1 MRRALALAARA
12 RGDTSPN
19 PVVGCVVLDADGN
32 TAGEGHHAFAGGPH
46 AEIVALRA
54 AGGRARGGTLVVTL
68 EPCDHQGRTGPC
80 TRAAIEAGVR
90 RVVYA
95 VDDPDPVAGG
105 GARRL
110 AAAGVE
116 VAGGLLRA
124 EAERGNA
131 EWLTYARLRRPHVT
145 WKFAAT
151 LDGRSAAADGTS
163 QWITGPEAR
172 RDVHRLRA
180 ACDAIVAGSGT
191 VLADDP
197 RLTVRGV
204 ESGALGEHG
213 RLRTPR
219 TPLRVVADTR
229 ARTPRTARV
238 LDDAAPTLV
247 AVAED
252 AAAGALE
259 ARTAVVRLPRGYGGL
274 DLAALLA
281 ELADRQIVSVLLEG
295 GPTLAG
301 SFLAA
306 GLVDRVVAYLA
317 PALFGAGPA
326 ALAAAGVGTLAEA
339 HRLQIDDVT
348 RIGPDLRVTATIQD
362 RAHAAEQAVR
372 GGRADALDRAHGA
385 DGATRGVRA
394 GVDAADGRVIVP
406 DRVNGAAGGAGR
418 PVRGAGLTGGRDAGH
433 ESVPAQ
439 AVRRAAGGAPAPG
452 ERGTAAVSAVPEWAV
467 HVPPAERD
475 RWTPRW
481 PDGRPRREGIAECS
495 PE

>member
-95 VDDPDPVAGG
+95 VGDPNPVAGG

-197 RLTVRGV
+197 RLTVRGLGP
-204 ESGALGEHG
+204 GALGDHG

-229 ARTPRTARV
+229 ARTPGTARV

-259 ARTAVVRLPRGYGGL
+259 ARAAVVRLPRGDGGL

-326 ALAAAGVGTLAEA
+326 ALAAAGVGTLAQA
-339 HRLQIDDVT
+339 HRLAIEDVT
-348 RIGPDLRVTATIQD
+348 RIGPDLRITAVRQD
-362 RAHAAEQAVR
+362 RANGVDVAGGHATVQVSDGAAERAV
-372 GGRADALDRAHGA
+372 H
-385 DGATRGVRA
+385 GVRA
-394 GVDAADGRVIVP
+394 GADAAGGRGTRP
-406 DRVNGAAGGAGR
+406 GRENEAAAAGRAARGAGGAG
-418 PVRGAGLTGGRDAGH
+418 VAGGRDAGR
-433 ESVPAQ
+433 EGVPAR
-439 AVRRAAGGAPAPG
+439 AVHRAGAVN
-452 ERGTAAVSAVPEWAV
+452 GTAGVPEWAGY
-467 HVPPAERD
+467 VPPVERD
-475 RWTPRW
+475 RWTP
-481 PDGRPRREGIAECS
+481 PAAGRPAPSRRDR
-495 PE
+495 